1 MAVNRLYDM
10 SMSVRDIAI
19 AVGRGGTSGTGVA
32 SFESGGFILDSG
44 HKFSEKGSLSYWQHL
59 MSYRKGSSTRYVQ
72 PELPESRYSIL
83 SRDGGVPETG

>member
-32 SFESGGFILDSG
+32 SFESGGFILDSR
-44 HKFSEKGSLSYWQHL
+44 HKFSEKGEFKLLAAPDVIPERFVYEIH
-59 MSYRKGSSTRYVQ
+59 STRITREPLFYII
-72 PELPESRYSIL
+72 ERWWCA
-83 SRDGGVPETG
+83 